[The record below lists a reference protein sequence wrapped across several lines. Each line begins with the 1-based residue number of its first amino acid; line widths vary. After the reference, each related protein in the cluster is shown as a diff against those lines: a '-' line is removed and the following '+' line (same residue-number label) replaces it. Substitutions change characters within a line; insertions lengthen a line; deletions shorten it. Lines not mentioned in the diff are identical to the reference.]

1 MEGERSTIVQLFKQG
16 KKPGAILKI
25 LNMPKTRRKFVYR
38 TIKRFQDTNSVK
50 DKPRSGRPVSVTKT
64 KMKKVVWSRILRNPR
79 RSIRKMAAQLKM
91 SPKSLRTIVRR
102 GLGLSSYKRRKVHLI
117 STLVREKKLS
127 RSKGLLKRFAN
138 FGLDQ
143 VLFFDEK
150 LFTVEEVS
158 NSQNDRIL
166 SQFLSTIPDKFR
178 YVKRVQKPLS
188 VMVWAGVSAV
198 GRTPLVFVP
207 PGVKINALTYQDL
220 ILKPFVK
227 DLERT
232 MFNNKPFLF
241 QQDGAPAHT
250 AKSTQEWLRTEIPSY
265 ISKLEWPPSSPDLN
279 PLDFSLWSILES
291 RACSNS
297 HRNLE
302 GLRKTLCREWDLIPQ

>member
-1 MEGERSTIVQLFKQG
+1 MEYS
-16 KKPGAILKI
+16 
-25 LNMPKTRRKFVYR
+25 
-38 TIKRFQDTNSVK
+38 
-50 DKPRSGRPVSVTKT
+50 
-64 KMKKVVWSRILRNPR
+64 
-79 RSIRKMAAQLKM
+79 SI
-91 SPKSLRTIVRR
+91 RTIVRR

-117 STLVREKKLS
+117 STLVREKRLS

-143 VLFFDEK
+143 VLFSDEK

-166 SQFLSTIPDKFR
+166 SQSLSTIPDKFR

-232 MFNNKPFLF
+232 MFNNKL
-241 QQDGAPAHT
+241 HT

-302 GLRKTLCREWDLIPQ
+302 GLWKTLCREWDLIPQEILRTAVEAVPRRLREVIKKRGGYIE

>member
-1 MEGERSTIVQLFKQG
+1 M
-16 KKPGAILKI
+16 
-25 LNMPKTRRKFVYR
+25 
-38 TIKRFQDTNSVK
+38 
-50 DKPRSGRPVSVTKT
+50 
-64 KMKKVVWSRILRNPR
+64 
-79 RSIRKMAAQLKM
+79 
-91 SPKSLRTIVRR
+91 
-102 GLGLSSYKRRKVHLI
+102 
-117 STLVREKKLS
+117 
-127 RSKGLLKRFAN
+127 
-138 FGLDQ
+138 
-143 VLFFDEK
+143 
-150 LFTVEEVS
+150 EEVS

-166 SQFLSTIPDKFR
+166 SQSLSTIPDKFR

-302 GLRKTLCREWDLIPQ
+302 GLRKTLCREWDLIPQEILRTAVEAVPRRLREVIKKRGGYIE